1 MNAGAV
7 VGFGR
12 GELDADLAAF
22 ARDVGPDGP
31 VCVVGGRTQWDVGGL
46 PAPGCREVTAPA
58 GVVSHQPEEMVVRVR
73 AGTTVAALDAAVA
86 SAGQMVVLDPAAADR
101 ATVGGVL
108 AVGRS
113 GVRRLR
119 YGPIRDSVLEV
130 RFVSAEGRLVKAG
143 GPVVKN
149 VTGYDLCKLL
159 VGSLGTLGLL
169 AEVVLRC
176 YPVPAAHTWFAAVEA
191 DPFDLY
197 RRLFRPSAV
206 LWDGR
211 SVWVLL
217 EGHPAD
223 VADQAAGTL
232 GPAFT
237 EAAGPPPLPSGPRLS
252 VPPGELARSAAA
264 LPVGWI
270 AEVGVGTVHT
280 AGPAAGTDEAPRLDG
295 GPPDRRTG
303 ELHAAVKARFD
314 PTGRLNPGR
323 TVL

>member
-1 MNAGAV
+1 
-7 VGFGR
+7 
-12 GELDADLAAF
+12 
-22 ARDVGPDGP
+22 
-31 VCVVGGRTQWDVGGL
+31 
-46 PAPGCREVTAPA
+46 VTA
-58 GVVSHQPEEMVVRVR
+58 Q
-73 AGTTVAALDAAVA
+73 
-86 SAGQMVVLDPAAADR
+86 
-101 ATVGGVL
+101 
-108 AVGRS
+108 
-113 GVRRLR
+113 
-119 YGPIRDSVLEV
+119 
-130 RFVSAEGRLVKAG
+130 GRLVKAG

-176 YPVPAAHTWFAAVEA
+176 YPVPAAHTWFEAVEA

-237 EAAGPPPLPSGPRLS
+237 EAGGPPQLPSGPRLS
-252 VPPGELARSAAA
+252 VPPGALARLGPA
-264 LPVGWI
+264 LPAGWI

-280 AGPAAGTDEAPRLDG
+280 AGTAVGTAGTDGAPGLDG
-295 GPPDRRTG
+295 GSPDRRAG

-323 TVL
+323 AVL